1 MSIDDIPGSENHQ
14 SSDNESKKKKKKI
27 IKKTRCFVEG
37 CKGRVVAMIGD
48 CKWCNNCYCQ
58 THRIPE
64 AHDCKG
70 MQACKKRSF
79 DLNQKNVLSQKCV
92 KSQIEGF

>member
-1 MSIDDIPGSENHQ
+1 
-14 SSDNESKKKKKKI
+14 
-27 IKKTRCFVEG
+27 
-37 CKGRVVAMIGD
+37 MIGD